1 MSAAR
6 SEVALAARSAL
17 SRLFRAPADV
27 EAQGAVRAVAGPLAA
42 AAVEDVAGVLAVVPP
57 AEVQSVHGVR
67 VAALAAAV
75 GARLGLSA
83 ESCAALA
90 FGGLVHDLG
99 KVLLPDELADLTR
112 RAPPSS
118 AAEQALYAQHPE
130 LAVGL
135 LIGHAPI
142 DALTREAVVAHHE
155 RVDGRG
161 SPYGLA
167 GEAVPLGGR
176 VVAVVDAY
184 DVLMR
189 RPAPGGKR
197 APSGALATLE
207 GALAAGF
214 DPAALGA
221 LAALVEGEGVDRR
234 APLDSGGA

>member
-6 SEVALAARSAL
+6 SEVALDARSAL
-17 SRLFRAPADV
+17 SRLFKAPADRA
-27 EAQGAVRAVAGPLAA
+27 AQGAVRAVAGGLAA
-42 AAVEDVAGVLAVVPP
+42 SAVEDVAGVLAVMPP

-83 ESCAALA
+83 ESREALA

-99 KVLLPDELADLTR
+99 KVLLPGELAELSR
-112 RAPPSS
+112 RAPSS
-118 AAEQALYAQHPE
+118 AGEQALYAQHPE

-161 SPYGLA
+161 YPYGLA
-167 GEAVPLGGR
+167 GDAVPLGGR
-176 VVAVVDAY
+176 VVAVVDGY

-189 RPAPGGKR
+189 RPAAGGPR
-197 APSGALATLE
+197 APSAALATLG

-214 DPAALGA
+214 DPVVLDALV
-221 LAALVEGEGVDRR
+221 ALVEGEGVDRR
-234 APLDSGGA
+234 GRVGSGGA